1 VEHGR
6 YSLDEDINAKLRSWK
21 VPENEFTRTEK
32 VTLRRL
38 LSHSAGLTVH
48 GFPGHATTEPVP
60 TLVQVLDGA
69 KPANTAAVRVDLVPG
84 TKFRYSG
91 GGTTIVQLAL
101 VDQLGKAF
109 PHIMDE
115 TVIAALGLR
124 DGTYQQPLP
133 RERDAQTATGHRR
146 DGSVVEGR
154 WHIYPE
160 GRGRAVD
167 DPWDLAEMA
176 IEVAQ
181 SKTGRSNRILS
192 QKMVRLKPERP
203 GSGSS
208 SMNRAKP
215 IASATAAP
223 TRASRRSWRLTRRP
237 AAGPRS

>member
-1 VEHGR
+1 MQLVARTALTGTVATRPDAGDDGPEPGQSLIQCCRSCGPTRVEAPASARPAPRAVPAPGTR
-6 YSLDEDINAKLRSWK
+6 QRRPRRLPTSLDEDINAKLRSWK

-124 DGTYQQPLP
+124 DSTHQQPLP
-133 RERDAQTATGHRR
+133 RERDAQTSSPSPATRNR
-146 DGSVVEGR
+146 CSSIPRTRTR
-154 WHIYPE
+154 W
-160 GRGRAVD
+160 RC
-167 DPWDLAEMA
+167 
-176 IEVAQ
+176 
-181 SKTGRSNRILS
+181 
-192 QKMVRLKPERP
+192 
-203 GSGSS
+203 
-208 SMNRAKP
+208 
-215 IASATAAP
+215 
-223 TRASRRSWRLTRRP
+223 
-237 AAGPRS
+237 